1 VDKKENIK
9 GKKIPKCF
17 FNKNVLLLFGI
28 PAFIFIL
35 DRVFKNI
42 VFNGF
47 SNSNVLLRI
56 HYVINTGVSWGLF
69 KGNSSLMLWLSI
81 IIIGILMYFYNE
93 ITSIKDAKL
102 GLNLI
107 IIGAISN
114 ILDRIFFGHVIDYI
128 DFSFFPVFNLGDA
141 CITLGAVC
149 IILVYVF
156 DDRKTNKLKN
166 ISKK

>member
-1 VDKKENIK
+1 VNNKETIK

-17 FNKNVLLLFGI
+17 FNKNVLLFFGI
-28 PAFIFIL
+28 PALIFIL
-35 DRVFKNI
+35 DRVLKNI
-42 VFNGF
+42 VINGF
-47 SNSNVLLRI
+47 SNSNILLRI
-56 HYVINTGVSWGLF
+56 HYVTNTGVSWGLF
-69 KGNSSLMLWLSI
+69 KGNSALMLWLSI
-81 IIIGILMYFYNE
+81 IILGVLIYFYNE

-156 DDRKTNKLKN
+156 EGKKKN
-166 ISKK
+166 VKK